1 MFTTSPLPRNSPA
14 SAASVASSPD
24 ESLES
29 HAATV
34 FDVMTELLRIYQ
46 FRDRDRGNAYGI
58 TVTQTY
64 ALEVVLRLGEATAKE
79 IAQELSL
86 EKSTI
91 SRLVDGMADA
101 NLVETAANPSDGRSV
116 LLRATPTGRRAYA
129 DVRRAVVR
137 ENAAALEP
145 LSGEERVLFIET
157 LERFTE
163 AARRRIRGGS

>member
-1 MFTTSPLPRNSPA
+1 MCPKVISRDAPEPTAPPVRKS
-14 SAASVASSPD
+14 D
-24 ESLES
+24 DSLET
-29 HAATV
+29 HAAAV

-46 FRDRDRGNAYGI
+46 FRDRDRVNAHGV

-79 IAQELSL
+79 IAQELAL

-91 SRLVDGMADA
+91 SRLVESMVDA

-116 LLRATPTGRRAYA
+116 LLRATALGRRAYT
-129 DVRRAVVR
+129 DVRRSVVR
-137 ENAAALEP
+137 ENAMALDR

>member
-1 MFTTSPLPRNSPA
+1 MPT
-14 SAASVASSPD
+14 PD
-24 ESLES
+24 ESLET
-29 HAATV
+29 HAAAV

-46 FRDRDRGNAYGI
+46 FRDRDRVNAHGI

-91 SRLVDGMADA
+91 SRLVDSMVEA
-101 NLVETAANPSDGRSV
+101 NLVEKADNPSDGRSA
-116 LLRATPTGRRAYA
+116 LLRATPSGRRAYN

-137 ENAAALEP
+137 ENAAALDR

-163 AARRRIRGGS
+163 AARRRIRSGS